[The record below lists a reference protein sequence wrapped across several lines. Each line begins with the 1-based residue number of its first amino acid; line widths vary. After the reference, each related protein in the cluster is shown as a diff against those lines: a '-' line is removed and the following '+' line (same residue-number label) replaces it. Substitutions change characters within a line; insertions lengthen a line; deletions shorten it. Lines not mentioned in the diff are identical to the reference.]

1 MTRKIYFD
9 ANGVQL
15 HARVAGDGAPVVLL
29 HASPLSAA
37 FLQGHIDVVKQK
49 YLAIAV
55 DTPGYGGSD
64 PLPAPA
70 HSLDDY
76 ADHILAGLSSAGHD
90 RFYLYGTAT
99 GAQIALA
106 MAKRAPARIEKLVL
120 DNCGHFE
127 ETLRRAWRD
136 EYFPDLS
143 PQADGSHWM
152 KAWQI
157 ASAQFRYFP
166 WHIQTPET
174 ALNRPAPP
182 AEMIT
187 QMALGFMSARP
198 QYDAAYR
205 LAFEAEDIASFDGLT
220 VPTTLIDWEASI
232 VRPYLLALIDKGLP
246 PVVAVARCGLT
257 MQDRLEALMQALAK

>member
-9 ANGVQL
+9 VNGVQL
-15 HARVAGDGAPVVLL
+15 HARIAGEGVPVVML
-29 HASPLSAA
+29 HASPLSSA
-37 FLQGHIDVVKQK
+37 FLQGQIDAVKHK

-55 DTPGYGGSD
+55 DTPGYGNSD
-64 PLPAPA
+64 PLPASPR
-70 HSLDDY
+70 SLDDY
-76 ADHILAGLSSAGHD
+76 AQHIFDALAGAGHE

-106 MAKRAPARIEKLVL
+106 MAKRAPARVEKLVL
-120 DNCGHFE
+120 DNCGHFDA
-127 ETLRRAWRD
+127 TLRLAWRD
-136 EYFPDLS
+136 DYFPDLS

-157 ASAQFRYFP
+157 ASAQFQYFP
-166 WHIQTPET
+166 WHIKTAAT

-182 AEMIT
+182 ADMLT

-198 QYDAAYR
+198 HYDAAYR
-205 LAFEAEDIASFDGLT
+205 LAFEAEDCASFEGLA
-220 VPTTLIDWEASI
+220 VPTTLIDWEGSI

-246 PVVAVARCGLT
+246 PVVAVARCGPT